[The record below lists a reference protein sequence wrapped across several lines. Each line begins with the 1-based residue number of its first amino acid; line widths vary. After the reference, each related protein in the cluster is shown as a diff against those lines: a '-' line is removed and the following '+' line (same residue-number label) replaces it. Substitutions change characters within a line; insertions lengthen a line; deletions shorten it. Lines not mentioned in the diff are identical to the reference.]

1 MANQFSFSTLP
12 TANISRSRFDRDSQH
27 KTTFNLGDII
37 PIYCDADILPGDT
50 ISIDVA
56 SLVRMSTP
64 IRDIMD
70 NIYLDYYS
78 FFVPNRIIWQDWK
91 KFMGESDTS
100 GYVKNPPTM
109 PTIDISLSS
118 GITPGCIGDYLG
130 LPVGYTGVVSS
141 LPGRA
146 YLSIYDRWFRDQN
159 VIAPHK
165 IVLNSESA
173 GAYLDISTDYSYSSK
188 PLKAAKFS
196 DYFTRALPY
205 AQKGPAVSLPLGTT
219 ARIGVI
225 QTNPNASVVVNGVQ
239 SADSGNG
246 LTYVNATGP
255 AGGTSHPLYADLAN
269 ATAATI
275 NDLRFAFACQRLL
288 EKDALY
294 GSRYWELIN
303 AHFNVKAP
311 DASLQDPEFIAH
323 GRMRIN
329 IDQVLQTTGYSDEA
343 GQSSLGAVG
352 ANSVTAKKLNLSTYS
367 AVEHGVFMI
376 VAVAR
381 HDQTYGQGLHRMWSR
396 RERFDYYWPVFA
408 NLGAQEIK
416 NKEIYAKN
424 NNDDDK
430 VFAFQESWAE
440 YRYRPSQCSGLINP
454 AANNSLAFWTLA
466 NKFDQLPTLSKSF
479 IEQDRNNIKRA
490 LVTGENGPDFIADF
504 YFKATYVRPMP
515 TYSIPGLIDHH

>member
-50 ISIDVA
+50 ISVDVA

-78 FFVPNRIIWQDWK
+78 FFVPNRIIWKDWK

-100 GYVKNPPTM
+100 GYVQTPPTM
-109 PTIDISLSS
+109 PTIDISSLT
-118 GITPGCIGDYLG
+118 IVPGCIGDYLG
-130 LPVGYTGVVSS
+130 IPSRCEGKVSS

-146 YLSIYDRWFRDQN
+146 YLAIYDRWFRDQN
-159 VIAPHK
+159 VIAPFN
-165 IVLNSESA
+165 IDLGSTVSA
-173 GAYLDISTDYSYSSK
+173 DYLDLGSSISYGSK

-205 AQKGPAVSLPLGTT
+205 AQKGPAVTLPLGTT

-225 QTNPNASVVVNGVQ
+225 QSNPNASVVVNGVA

-246 LTYVNATGP
+246 LTYVNGTTP
-255 AGGTSHPLYADLAN
+255 GGGSVPLYADLAN

-275 NDLRFAFACQRLL
+275 NDLRFAFACQKLL

-294 GSRYWELIN
+294 GSRYWEVIN
-303 AHFNVKAP
+303 AHFGVKAP

-381 HDQTYGQGLHRMWSR
+381 HDQTYGQGLNRMWSR
-396 RERFDYYWPVFA
+396 KERFDYYWPVFA
-408 NLGAQEIK
+408 NLGAQEIR
-416 NKEIYAKN
+416 NKEIFVQN
-424 NNDDDK
+424 NSDDDK
-430 VFAFQESWAE
+430 VFGYQEAWAE
-440 YRYRPSQCSGLINP
+440 YRYRPSQVSGLLNP
-454 AANNSLAFWTLA
+454 AFNNSLSFWTLA
-466 NKFDQLPTLSKSF
+466 NKFDALPTLSKSF

-490 LVTGENGPDFIADF
+490 LVTGETGPDFIADF

>member
-27 KTTFNLGDII
+27 KTSFNLGDII

-50 ISIDVA
+50 ISVDVA

-78 FFVPNRIIWQDWK
+78 FFVPNRILWKDWK

-100 GYVKNPPTM
+100 GYVQTPPVM
-109 PTIDISLSS
+109 PTIDLATGPVSS
-118 GITPGCIGDYLG
+118 HSVGDYLG
-130 LPVGYTGVVSS
+130 LPVGYSGSVSS

-146 YLSIYDRWFRDQN
+146 YLAIYNRWFRDQN
-159 VIAPHK
+159 IIAPFNIDLTSTHK
-165 IVLNSESA
+165 A
-173 GAYLDISTDYSYSSK
+173 DYLDVGSSFNYGSK

-205 AQKGPAVSLPLGTT
+205 AQKGPAVTLPLGTT
-219 ARIGVI
+219 APIGVNNTI
-225 QTNPNASVVVNGVQ
+225 PGTATIVNGVY
-239 SADSGNG
+239 SGSSNNDFTYING
-246 LTYVNATGP
+246 TNGSKSY
-255 AGGTSHPLYADLAN
+255 PLFADLSS

-275 NDLRFAFACQRLL
+275 NDLRFAFACQKLL

-294 GSRYWELIN
+294 GSRYWEVIN
-303 AHFNVKAP
+303 AHFGVKAP

-343 GQSSLGAVG
+343 AQSSLGAVG

-381 HDQTYGQGLHRMWSR
+381 HDQTYGQGLNRMWSR

-416 NKEIYAKN
+416 NKEIYAKDDN
-424 NNDDDK
+424 NDDK
-430 VFAFQESWAE
+430 VFGFQEAWAE
-440 YRYRPSQCSGLINP
+440 YRYRPSQVSGLLNP
-454 AANNSLAFWTLA
+454 AANNSLSFWTLA
-466 NKFDQLPTLSKSF
+466 NKFDALPTLGQSF
-479 IEQDRNNIKRA
+479 IEQDRNNISRA
-490 LVTGENGPDFIADF
+490 LVTGSNGPDFIADF
-504 YFKATYVRPMP
+504 YFNSTYVRPMP

>member
-37 PIYCDADILPGDT
+37 PIYCDADIMPGDT

-78 FFVPNRIIWQDWK
+78 FFVPNRIIWKDWK

-100 GYVKNPPTM
+100 GYVQTPPSY
-109 PTIDISLSS
+109 PTINLSS
-118 GITPGCIGDYLG
+118 YPLSPGCIGDYLG
-130 LPVGYTGVVSS
+130 LPVQYNGLVSS
-141 LPGRA
+141 LPGKA
-146 YLSIYDRWFRDQN
+146 YLAIYNRWFRDQN
-159 VIAPHK
+159 IIAPYNIDLDSH
-165 IVLNSESA
+165 SGA
-173 GAYLDISTDYSYSSK
+173 AYLDLGRTFTYSSK

-205 AQKGPAVSLPLGTT
+205 AQKGAAVTLPLGTT
-219 ARIGVI
+219 ARIGVM
-225 QTNPNASVVVNGVQ
+225 QSNSNASVVVNGVQ

-246 LTYVNATGP
+246 LTYVNGTTP
-255 AGGTSHPLYADLAN
+255 GGGSVPLYADLAN

-275 NDLRFAFACQRLL
+275 NDLRFAFACQKLL

-294 GSRYWELIN
+294 GSRYWEVIN
-303 AHFNVKAP
+303 AHFGVKAP

-329 IDQVLQTTGYSDEA
+329 IDQVLQTTGYSDEV

-381 HDQTYGQGLHRMWSR
+381 HDQTYGQGLNRMWSR
-396 RERFDYYWPVFA
+396 KERFDYYWPVFA

-416 NKEIYAKN
+416 NKEIFVQN
-424 NNDDDK
+424 NVDDDK
-430 VFAFQESWAE
+430 VFGFQESWAE
-440 YRYRPSQCSGLINP
+440 YRYRPSQVSALLNP
-454 AANNSLAFWTLA
+454 AANNSLSFWTLA
-466 NKFDQLPTLSKSF
+466 NKFDALPTLGKSF

>member
-1 MANQFSFSTLP
+1 MANQFTFSTLP

-37 PIYCDADILPGDT
+37 PIYCDADVYPGDT
-50 ISIDVA
+50 ISLDVA

-78 FFVPNRIIWQDWK
+78 FFVPNRIIWKDWK
-91 KFMGESDTS
+91 KFMGESDTA
-100 GYVKNPPTM
+100 GYVKKPPVY
-109 PTIDISLSS
+109 PTIDLSKNLLS
-118 GITPGCIGDYLG
+118 VGCIGDYLG
-130 LPVGYTGVVSS
+130 LPVNYKGLVSS

-146 YLSIYDRWFRDQN
+146 YLSIYNRWFRDQN
-159 VIAPHK
+159 LIAPLP
-165 IVLNSESA
+165 VNDSSVS
-173 GAYLDISTDYSYSSK
+173 GGSYLDLSLSFTYGSK

-205 AQKGPAVSLPLGTT
+205 AQKGPSVTLPLGTSAPVGVVDGSDVST
-219 ARIGVI
+219 LFNGIISGGDTPSGWTKARVT
-225 QTNPNASVVVNGVQ
+225 Q
-239 SADSGNG
+239 NG
-246 LTYVNATGP
+246 LEKGDLVV
-255 AGGTSHPLYADLAN
+255 DLAS

-275 NDLRFAFACQRLL
+275 NDLRFAFACQKLL

-294 GSRYWELIN
+294 GSRYWEVIN
-303 AHFNVKAP
+303 AHFGVKAP

-376 VAVAR
+376 VVVAR

-396 RERFDYYWPVFA
+396 RERFDFYWPVFA
-408 NLGAQEIK
+408 NSGAQEIK

-424 NNDDDK
+424 DNNDDK
-430 VFAFQESWAE
+430 VFGYQEAWAE
-440 YRYRPSQCSGLINP
+440 LRYRPSQVSGLLNP

-466 NKFDQLPTLSKSF
+466 NKFDSLPTLSKSF
-479 IEQDRNNIKRA
+479 IEQDRNNISRA
-490 LVTGENGPDFIADF
+490 LVTGSNGPDFIADF

>member
-1 MANQFSFSTLP
+1 MANQFTFSTLP

-37 PIYCDADILPGDT
+37 PIYCDADVYPGDT

-78 FFVPNRIIWQDWK
+78 FFVPNRIIWKDWK

-100 GYVKNPPTM
+100 GYVQTSPIM
-109 PTIDISLSS
+109 PNIDLSS
-118 GITPGCIGDYLG
+118 FSLDPGCIGDYLG
-130 LPVGYTGVVSS
+130 LPVGYSGFVSS

-146 YLSIYDRWFRDQN
+146 YLSIYNRWFRDQN
-159 VIAPHK
+159 VIAPYN
-165 IVLNSESA
+165 IDLSSNG
-173 GAYLDISTDYSYSSK
+173 GADYLDVGESYTYSSK

-205 AQKGPAVSLPLGTT
+205 AQKGPAVTLPLGTSAPVGVVDGPGVAT
-219 ARIGVI
+219 VFNGVI
-225 QTNPNASVVVNGVQ
+225 SGGDTPSGWTKVQATQNGVVKG
-239 SADSGNG
+239 D
-246 LTYVNATGP
+246 LVV
-255 AGGTSHPLYADLAN
+255 DLAS

-275 NDLRFAFACQRLL
+275 NDLRFAFACQKLL

-294 GSRYWELIN
+294 GSRYWEVIN
-303 AHFNVKAP
+303 AHFGVKAP

-343 GQSSLGAVG
+343 SQSSLGAVG

-424 NNDDDK
+424 DNNDDK
-430 VFAFQESWAE
+430 VFGYQEAWAE
-440 YRYRPSQCSGLINP
+440 LRYRPSQVSGLLNP

-466 NKFDQLPTLSKSF
+466 NKFEQVPTLSKSF
-479 IEQDRNNIKRA
+479 IEQDRNNIKRC